1 MNALTFP
8 RSAFIGFDR
17 LFDELNSTHWT
28 NIESYPPHNIVKTG
42 EDKFAIEL
50 AIAGFG
56 EKDIDVTVKDGEL
69 IIAGKSSGFKKIDD
83 KEKEYLHKGISAR
96 KFVKTFKLQEYIEV
110 TNAAIADGLLVVE
123 LEYKL
128 PEEKQPKSIK
138 INKGQPQYLKG

>member
-17 LFDELNSTHWT
+17 LFDELNSTHWA
-28 NIESYPPHNIVKTG
+28 NIDNYPPHNIVKTD

-69 IIAGKSSGFKKIDD
+69 IITGKSDD

-110 TNAAIADGLLVVE
+110 TNAAISNGLLVVE

-138 INKGQPQYLKG
+138 INKGQPEYLKG

>member
-1 MNALTFP
+1 MNAITFP

-56 EKDIDVTVKDGEL
+56 EKDIDVTVKDGDL
-69 IIAGKSSGFKKIDD
+69 IITGKSDD

-110 TNAAIADGLLVVE
+110 TNAAISNGLLVVE

-138 INKGQPQYLKG
+138 INKGQPEYLKG

>member
-8 RSAFIGFDR
+8 RSAFIGFDS

-42 EDKFAIEL
+42 DDKFAIEL

-56 EKDIDVTVKDGEL
+56 EKDIDVTDKDGEL
-69 IIAGKSSGFKKIDD
+69 IIKGKIYDI
-83 KEKEYLHKGISAR
+83 EKVYLHKGISAR

-110 TNAAIADGLLVVE
+110 TNAAISNGC
-123 LEYKL
+123 
-128 PEEKQPKSIK
+128 
-138 INKGQPQYLKG
+138 

>member
-69 IIAGKSSGFKKIDD
+69 IISGNTQGKNDAEG
-83 KEKEYLHKGISAR
+83 KEYLFKGISAR
-96 KFVKTFKLQEYIEV
+96 KFKKTFKLQEYIEV
-110 TNAAIADGLLVVE
+110 TNAAIANGMLVVE
-123 LEYKL
+123 LEYML
-128 PEEKQPKSIK
+128 PEEKKPKDIK
-138 INKGQPQYLKG
+138 INKGEPEYLKG

>member
-1 MNALTFP
+1 MNAITFP

-17 LFDELNSTHWT
+17 LFDELNSTHWS
-28 NIESYPPHNIVKTG
+28 NIDNYPPHNIVKTG

-69 IIAGKSSGFKKIDD
+69 FITGNTQGKNDAED
-83 KEKEYLHKGISAR
+83 KEYLFKGISAR
-96 KFVKTFKLQEYIEV
+96 KFKKTFKLQEYIEV
-110 TNAAIADGLLVVE
+110 TNAAISNGMLVVE

-128 PEEKQPKSIK
+128 PEEKKPKAIK
-138 INKGQPQYLKG
+138 INKGEPEYLKG

>member
-1 MNALTFP
+1 MNAITFP

-56 EKDIDVTVKDGEL
+56 EKDIDVTVKDGDL
-69 IIAGKSSGFKKIDD
+69 IITGKSED

-96 KFVKTFKLQEYIEV
+96 KFVKTFKLQEYIEEV
-110 TNAAIADGLLVVE
+110 NSIVEELSIARE
-123 LEYKL
+123 LA
-128 PEEKQPKSIK
+128 
-138 INKGQPQYLKG
+138 N

>member
-1 MNALTFP
+1 MNAITFP

-69 IIAGKSSGFKKIDD
+69 FITGNTQGKNDAED
-83 KEKEYLHKGISAR
+83 KEYLFKGISH
-96 KFVKTFKLQEYIEV
+96 
-110 TNAAIADGLLVVE
+110 VVR
-123 LEYKL
+123 
-128 PEEKQPKSIK
+128 
-138 INKGQPQYLKG
+138 GFFRGHYLRD

>member
-56 EKDIDVTVKDGEL
+56 EKDGEL
-69 IIAGKSSGFKKIDD
+69 IITGKSDD

-110 TNAAIADGLLVVE
+110 TNAAISNGLLVVE

-138 INKGQPQYLKG
+138 INKGQPEYLKG

>member
-1 MNALTFP
+1 MNAITFP

-17 LFDELNSTHWT
+17 LFDELNSTHWA
-28 NIESYPPHNIVKTG
+28 NIDNYPPHNIVKTD

-69 IIAGKSSGFKKIDD
+69 IISGNTQGKNDAEG
-83 KEKEYLHKGISAR
+83 KEYLFKGISAR
-96 KFVKTFKLQEYIEV
+96 KFKKTFKLQEYIEV
-110 TNAAIADGLLVVE
+110 TNAAIANGMLVVE

-128 PEEKQPKSIK
+128 PEEKKPKAIK
-138 INKGQPQYLKG
+138 INKGEPEYLKG